1 MRSNAP
7 WLALDWSNAF
17 MGAIVVF
24 LRGSLNGPRANN
36 SGCTTRRIRRAMS
49 TKETRLSTLWLSFPL
64 AVLVAVA
71 AWAGLFWFPIY
82 AQETA
87 IWAAEGQGGDAA
99 TLVVVVPILLGSATL
114 ALRGSVSARLVWM
127 GTLIFLL
134 YNFAVYAMAV
144 HFNAL
149 FLVYCGGLS
158 FSFYAFL
165 GSLSSLSPSEIASIY
180 GPRAPVKT
188 MAAVLFLLAVV
199 FAAQWLREIIPALLS
214 GHAPK
219 SVTDAGLLT
228 SPVHVLDLSIVLP
241 GFVITAIAL
250 LRRKPVAFVL
260 APALIV
266 FGILMIVAV
275 AGMIGALIFK
285 GLANDYVVAAVLAG
299 MGAGLAV
306 LLVRYLRV

>member
-1 MRSNAP
+1 MLRHSSPARR
-7 WLALDWSNAF
+7 L
-17 MGAIVVF
+17 VF
-24 LRGSLNGPRANN
+24 LKRSPIALFENAGA
-36 SGCTTRRIRRAMS
+36 CTTGRMRKVMNS
-49 TKETRLSTLWLSFPL
+49 KETGLFAMWLSFPL
-64 AVLVAVA
+64 AVLVAGA
-71 AWAGLFWFPIY
+71 ACAGLFWPPVY
-82 AQETA
+82 AQETP
-87 IWAAEGQGGDAA
+87 IWAAEGRGGDAV
-99 TLVVVVPILLGSATL
+99 TLVAIVPILLVSATQ
-114 ALRGSVSARLVWM
+114 ALRRSISARLVWM

-134 YNFAVYAMAV
+134 YNFAIYAMAV

-149 FLVYCGGLS
+149 FLVYCGALG
-158 FSFYAFL
+158 FSFYALL
-165 GSLSSLSPSEIASIY
+165 GSLPSLSPSEIASTY

-188 MAAVLFLLAVV
+188 MAAVLFLIAVV
-199 FAAQWLREIIPALLS
+199 FAALWLREIIPALLS

-241 GFVITAIAL
+241 GFVITAIML

-285 GLANDYVVAAVLAG
+285 GLATDYVVAAVLVSMA
-299 MGAGLAV
+299 AGLAV

>member
-1 MRSNAP
+1 
-7 WLALDWSNAF
+7 
-17 MGAIVVF
+17 
-24 LRGSLNGPRANN
+24 
-36 SGCTTRRIRRAMS
+36 MS
-49 TKETRLSTLWLSFPL
+49 TKEVRLSSLWLSFPL

-71 AWAGLFWFPIY
+71 AWSGLFWFPVY
-82 AQETA
+82 AQETP
-87 IWAAEGQGGDAA
+87 IWAAEGKGGDAV
-99 TLVVVVPILLGSATL
+99 TLVVIIPILLVSAML
-114 ALRGSVSARLVWM
+114 AHRGSLSARLVWM

-134 YNFAVYAMAV
+134 YNFAIYAMAV

-149 FLVYCGGLS
+149 FLVYCGGLG
-158 FSFYAFL
+158 FSFYALL

-228 SPVHVLDLSIVLP
+228 SPVHVLDLAIVLP
-241 GFVITAIAL
+241 GFVITGITL

-285 GLANDYVVAAVLAG
+285 GLANDYVVAAVLVG
-299 MGAGLAV
+299 MAAGLAV